1 MGILFALFSV
11 CAMIALV
18 VASSIWSGYVLSI
31 LWGWFIVPTFG
42 LPMLS
47 IPAAIGV
54 ALIAGFLTKQISATK
69 SDWSQ
74 AVSTAIA
81 VPLISLCLGYAI
93 HSFM

>member
-1 MGILFALFSV
+1 MGIMFVLFGICAIVAL
-11 CAMIALV
+11 M

-47 IPAAIGV
+47 IPVAIGLALIVSYLTKSVSNTKTDWGWSISIAIITPLV
-54 ALIAGFLTKQISATK
+54 AL
-69 SDWSQ
+69 
-74 AVSTAIA
+74 
-81 VPLISLCLGYAI
+81 CMGYVV

>member
-1 MGILFALFSV
+1 MGIMFVLFGICAIVAL
-11 CAMIALV
+11 M

-47 IPAAIGV
+47 IPVAIGL
-54 ALIAGFLTKQISATK
+54 ALIVSYLTKQMAESRVAWGYTF
-69 SDWSQ
+69 SM
-74 AVSTAIA
+74 ALV
-81 VPLISLCLGYAI
+81 VPLVALCMGYVV